1 MADNPIISFKRNL
14 NETNVHL
21 RERLALHAND
31 ILELR
36 QLSCMITDEEEYAV
50 FIIVLIL
57 IVINIKFERENVK
70 VEDFETYLIVGYW
83 YY

>member
-1 MADNPIISFKRNL
+1 MADNPIISFMLNL
-14 NETNVHL
+14 NETNIYL
-21 RERLALHAND
+21 CERLALHAND